1 MSASDPPRFSERV
14 YRALLLAYP
23 KDFRDAYGAHMA
35 QVFGDVSR
43 EARRRGEIRGLL
55 GFWMRTFL
63 DLALTAFVERSR
75 AMRWKFL
82 VPLAFI
88 LGLLIAFVDS
98 SPGWDDTGVT
108 AATVFVCCGL
118 LGALHPARPWLW
130 ALAVGVWIPALGII
144 QDWNYASL
152 LALAFALSG
161 AYAGALASRSLG
173 AA

>member
-1 MSASDPPRFSERV
+1 MSGRSWSQRV
-14 YRALLLAYP
+14 YEAVLVMYP
-23 KDFRDAYGAHMA
+23 KEFRREYGPHMV

-43 EARRRGEIRGLL
+43 EERRRGGILGLL
-55 GFWMRTFL
+55 RFWLRTIL
-63 DLALTAFVERSR
+63 DLARTAFVERSR

-82 VPLAFI
+82 VPLALI
-88 LGLLIAFVDS
+88 LGLLIALVDS

-118 LGALHPARPWLW
+118 LGAVHPARPWLW
-130 ALAVGVWIPALGII
+130 ALAVGVWIPTLGVI